1 MKKVILLLLILCL
14 SVGSVFALQDLNI
27 TSESED
33 AIEAIGNNAHFRVTE
48 VRQDP
53 FPANPGE
60 SVDIYMKIENV
71 GASILGPR
79 FEFNL
84 NYPFELNPVSNL
96 VGKQYSSLDQG
107 DKLTLKYKLNIDG
120 VAKAGDYEVEFRSYS
135 DRNHYFPYF
144 FKISVD
150 QIDTDFEMALQEV
163 TKDGVSLALAN
174 TGKNTA
180 NSITVSLEDQE
191 DFIVVGPTSYI
202 VGNLNMGDYTLLNIF
217 VEPANKVE
225 VGDKLSLKVKISY
238 TDEEGNRR
246 EVEKVLPVI
255 MSYKINQGFVDLDNE
270 VYGKNKQTS
279 TGPSFFFYTTIII
292 ALAWIIVAVYKRRK
306 DRRKNK

>member
-33 AIEAIGNNAHFRVTE
+33 AIESVGSNAHFRVTE

-71 GASILGPR
+71 GASIIGPK

-84 NYPFELNPVSNL
+84 VYPFELNPVSNL

-107 DKLTLKYKLNIDG
+107 DKLTLKYKLNLDG
-120 VAKAGDYEVEFRSYS
+120 SAKAGDYEVEFRSYS
-135 DRNHYFPYF
+135 DRTHYFPYF
-144 FKISVD
+144 FQISVD
-150 QIDTDFEMALQEV
+150 QIDTDFDMALQEV
-163 TKDGVSLALAN
+163 TKDGVSLAIAN

-180 NSITVSLEDQE
+180 NSITVSLTDQE
-191 DFIVVGPTSYI
+191 DFVVVGPTSYI
-202 VGNLNMGDYTLLNIF
+202 VGNLNMGDYTLLNVF
-217 VEPANKVE
+217 VEPKDKAE
-225 VGDKLSLKVKISY
+225 VGDKLDLKVKIAY

-246 EVEKVLPVI
+246 EVEKVVPVV
-255 MSYKINQGFVDLDNE
+255 MTYKIDQGFIALDNE
-270 VYGKNKQTS
+270 VYGKNKETS

-292 ALAWIIVAVYKRRK
+292 ALAWIIVTIYKKRR
-306 DRRKNK
+306 DRRKK